1 MYLVERLS
9 KSLSLILVT
18 SSLAAGVVV
27 TSALSEKAFAQS
39 LDVKHPAE
47 LKEGPNSGTID
58 SFGGSQFWF
67 FNAKPGNFKCTF
79 TRSGTQEGFNVGPKA
94 GAGAI
99 INPAVQGSTL
109 STKDLPTGA
118 LFEGH
123 CDKPTRVLVM
133 IEPAKSPLVRQTNNY
148 TITVVGSSGSA
159 EAINAAPDAVAGVYD
174 VNINDY
180 GVAKLSPDGSIS
192 TTSGANGKWT
202 LFDNA
207 TRTYVLMIGN
217 DKWNATFEPARG
229 FVDKNG
235 NLLFSL
241 KKAVRN

>member
-1 MYLVERLS
+1 MRLIAGFGR
-9 KSLSLILVT
+9 SLSLILVT
-18 SSLAAGVVV
+18 GSLVAGALV
-27 TSALSEKAFAQS
+27 TSTLSEKAVAQS

-47 LKEGPNSGTID
+47 LKEGPNLATID

-79 TRSGTQEGFNVGPKA
+79 TRSGAQEGFNVGPKVS
-94 GAGAI
+94 AGAI
-99 INPAVQGSTL
+99 INPAVQGSTM
-109 STKDLPTGA
+109 STKDLPSGA
-118 LFEGH
+118 QFEGH

-133 IEPAKSPLVRQTNNY
+133 VEPAKSPLVRQTNNY
-148 TITVVGSSGSA
+148 TISVIGSSGSA

-180 GVAKLSPDGSIS
+180 GVAKLAADGTIS

-202 LFDNA
+202 LFDAA
-207 TRTYVLMIGN
+207 TRSYVIMLGT
-217 DKWNATFEPARG
+217 DKWTVTFEPARG

-235 NLLFSL
+235 LLLFSM